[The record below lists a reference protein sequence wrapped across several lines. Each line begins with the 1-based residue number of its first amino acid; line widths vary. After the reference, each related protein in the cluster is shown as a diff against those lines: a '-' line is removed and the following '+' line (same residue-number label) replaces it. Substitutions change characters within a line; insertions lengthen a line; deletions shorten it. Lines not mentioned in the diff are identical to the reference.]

1 MTQSQRE
8 CLIFHHDFPS
18 LQARQVALCA
28 QTNLSDHSY
37 FLTRETPIETL
48 KRCRALVSCD
58 GALYF
63 AADRRRGVLRLALNC
78 GGASHGAAAAAL
90 AAAAAGGSGVPT
102 PLSGPVAAAIAPLE
116 VPLADGLLGYVARKG
131 VSVCIPDAQ
140 LDPRFNRQWDLVLG
154 RSTTSLLCVPVADAG
169 ASAHDAVG
177 VVLLTN
183 KEGSAAFTEV
193 DRVVVCLLARQMWAL
208 LQSRRQ
214 SGGVSGRDGVEHA
227 LADGVRMLHNTAVV
241 AKGVTRFKQGG
252 RRRSSIVSSLFN
264 DC

>member
-1 MTQSQRE
+1 M
-8 CLIFHHDFPS
+8 FAV
-18 LQARQVALCA
+18 QARQVALCA

-48 KRCRALVSCD
+48 KRCRALGSCD

-63 AADRRRGVLRLALNC
+63 AVDRRRGVLRLALNC

-90 AAAAAGGSGVPT
+90 AAAATAVGGSGVT
-102 PLSGPVAAAIAPLE
+102 APLGGPANAAIAPLE

-154 RSTTSLLCVPVADAG
+154 RSTTSLLCVPVADTG
-169 ASAHDAVG
+169 ASADDAVG

-208 LQSRRQ
+208 LKSRRQ
-214 SGGVSGRDGVEHA
+214 QGGLVGRGGVDDPLGDG
-227 LADGVRMLHNTAVV
+227 LRLLHNTAVV